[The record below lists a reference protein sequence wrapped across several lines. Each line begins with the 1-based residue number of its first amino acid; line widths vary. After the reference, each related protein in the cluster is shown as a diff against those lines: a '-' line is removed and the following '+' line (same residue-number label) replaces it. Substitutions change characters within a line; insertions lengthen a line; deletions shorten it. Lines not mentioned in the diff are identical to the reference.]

1 MLQIIFGY
9 NQKQIIDYGLEVKH
23 LIILDYVRTTLADPK
38 LPHLYVDGYL
48 YTGIPQQK
56 ILDDLPILE
65 YGLYH
70 LRHVLADLVKLDML
84 KTKSYANE
92 GLKGSKTY
100 YSLTEKYW
108 QLVYT
113 DQKVTERLKMVTDND
128 QELKK
133 ASQETDQVP
142 KMNQQAETPY
152 LCEDSASGAKKSSS
166 SPPSNPLISYPSK
179 TDKHS
184 IREQA
189 KESTVRAQGQD
200 EKKVQNRK
208 PKMDLHSKCVRY
220 IMKYTDYFK
229 LQKALVRY
237 LDVLLEISRSE
248 KKPIY
253 YNMFVGKLNRLSTF
267 PEEDRL
273 EIVELATS
281 NGWKNFYALNNDVK
295 PSKKRFKDEAVS
307 ECYTEEEIANL
318 KKLEEERKKNGL
330 RTKF

>member
-1 MLQIIFGY
+1 MKY
-9 NQKQIIDYGLEVKH
+9 A
-23 LIILDYVRTTLADPK
+23 ILDYNQRMVLEMGLNIRHLVLLNYIKDISADPQLK
-38 LPHLYVDGYL
+38 HIQLEDAIYV
-48 YTGIPQQK
+48 GIPHQMV
-56 ILDDLPILE
+56 LDDLPILDLSIYRVRQILLE
-65 YGLYH
+65 LRNFGLI
-70 LRHVLADLVKLDML
+70 KI
-84 KTKSYANE
+84 KSFANE
-92 GLKGSKTY
+92 GLKGSQTY
-100 YSLTEKYW
+100 YALTEKYW
-108 QLVYT
+108 ALRYT
-113 DQKVTERLKMVTDND
+113 DRDRRSD
-128 QELKK
+128 QVLKK
-133 ASQETDQVP
+133 APRETDQVP
-142 KMNQQAETPY
+142 KMVPQAETPY
-152 LCEDSASGAKKSSS
+152 LCEDSASGAKNGTS
-166 SPPSNPLISYPSK
+166 SPPSNSLISYPTK

-189 KESTVRAQGQD
+189 RESTVRAQGQD

-220 IMKYTDYFK
+220 IMEYTDYFK

-253 YNMFVGKLNRLSTF
+253 YNMFIGKLNRLSTF

-281 NGWKNFYALNNDVK
+281 NGWKNFYALNNDDK
-295 PSKKRFKDEAVS
+295 PSKKRFRDEAVS
-307 ECYTEEEIANL
+307 ECYTEEELANL